1 MSVTANLRSN
11 THSCIRRPKH
21 TNRARNE
28 GFDLGS
34 VQRPKTPNLSRA
46 RARTHTKEHTH
57 RKEHTHT
64 HTQWQCHLVL
74 RGGEGDEARRVRQR
88 QRQRLACSRVRKIES
103 DRTEEEPLTHQG
115 AAVPGIPHDGTA
127 KAISA
132 MYADLVLATVA
143 RKKVQ
148 HRHVRL
154 AQRRRPVPG
163 AHMQQRLRLAL
174 MQQRLHPRLQRTGQP
189 HSKHEQHAYLL
200 KPVDMHRSPC
210 DRHTWPQPSS
220 PKRRA
225 CDQRRGLCSLV
236 LAEHSPRPA
245 PRRFS

>member
-1 MSVTANLRSN
+1 MRDLTLGLCNV
-11 THSCIRRPKH
+11 PKH
-21 TNRARNE
+21 RIC
-28 GFDLGS
+28 L
-34 VQRPKTPNLSRA
+34 A
-46 RARTHTKEHTH
+46 RARTHTKKNTHTE
-57 RKEHTHT
+57 KNTQTHT

-115 AAVPGIPHDGTA
+115 AAVPGIPHDGAA